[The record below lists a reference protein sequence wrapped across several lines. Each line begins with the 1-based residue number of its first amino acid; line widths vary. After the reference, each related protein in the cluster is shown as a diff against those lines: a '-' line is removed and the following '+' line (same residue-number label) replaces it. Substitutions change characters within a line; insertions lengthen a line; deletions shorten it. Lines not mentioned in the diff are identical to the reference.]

1 MNEMQAK
8 FYGNLES
15 VRTFKKLTRQQL
27 QCDFLIIGAFKNIV
41 VRYIVEIRKLFEY
54 LGRDINISPFI
65 IAVNALAA
73 IQYFSYLLLS
83 HVLVFTQISFS
94 SVHNCRINHR
104 LKIYTEAL
112 PKLLKYQKACQE
124 KLLC

>member
-54 LGRDINISPFI
+54 LGRDINI
-65 IAVNALAA
+65 
-73 IQYFSYLLLS
+73 LS
-83 HVLVFTQISFS
+83 LIHI
-94 SVHNCRINHR
+94 
-104 LKIYTEAL
+104 
-112 PKLLKYQKACQE
+112 
-124 KLLC
+124 